1 LSKRA
6 TDLIGKPI
14 VSADG
19 GKKLG
24 IVGDLLLDDG
34 GTQVL
39 GFVVRHGMF
48 KGENVLPAAAIQSL
62 GPDAVVSRSNE
73 LIGAKEWRQRQ
84 AASERTDGRQ
94 SGPPSER

>member
-1 LSKRA
+1 MSKRA

-24 IVGDLLLDDG
+24 RVGDLLLDDG
-34 GTQVL
+34 GQEVL
-39 GFVVRHGMF
+39 GLVVRHGMF
-48 KGENVLPAAAIQSL
+48 KREDVLPASAVQSL

-73 LIGAKEWRQRQ
+73 LIGPSEWRQRRV
-84 AASERTDGRQ
+84 ASEQVRGHHD
-94 SGPPSER
+94 

>member
-1 LSKRA
+1 MSKRA

-24 IVGDLLLDDG
+24 RVGDLLQDDG
-34 GTQVL
+34 GHEVL
-39 GFVVRHGMF
+39 GLVVRHGMF
-48 KGENVLPAAAIQSL
+48 KREDVLPASAVQSL

-73 LIGAKEWRQRQ
+73 LIAPGEWRQRHV
-84 AASERTDGRQ
+84 ASERVRGHQD
-94 SGPPSER
+94 

>member
-1 LSKRA
+1 MSKRA

-24 IVGDLLLDDG
+24 RVGDLLLDDG
-34 GTQVL
+34 GHEVL
-39 GFVVRHGMF
+39 GLVVRHGMF
-48 KGENVLPAAAIQSL
+48 KREDVLPASAVQSL

-73 LIGAKEWRQRQ
+73 LIDPGEWRQRHL
-84 AASERTDGRQ
+84 ASERVRGHQD
-94 SGPPSER
+94 